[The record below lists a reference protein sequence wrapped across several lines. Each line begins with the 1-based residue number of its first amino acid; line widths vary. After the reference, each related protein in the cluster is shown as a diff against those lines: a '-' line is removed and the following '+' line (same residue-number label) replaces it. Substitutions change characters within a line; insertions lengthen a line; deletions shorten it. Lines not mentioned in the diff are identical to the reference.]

1 MTDIPG
7 YALLGRVNTP
17 ADLRR
22 LPEGELTALAMEMR
36 RYLIETLGRIG
47 GHFAANLGTV
57 ELSIALHR
65 VFDTP
70 DDRLIWDVGHQA
82 YPHKMLTGRR
92 ARLETIRRHGGLAP
106 FLHRDESEYD
116 VFGAGH
122 SSTSISAAT
131 GIAAAAKLKGEKRR
145 VVAIIGDGGMSAGMA
160 FEALNHLGHLGLDV
174 LVEIGRASCR
184 ERGQTSAGAWG

>member
-65 VFDTP
+65 VLDTP
-70 DDRLIWDVGHQA
+70 NDRLVWDVGHQA

-92 ARLETIRRHGGLAP
+92 DRLETIRKLAGLAP
-106 FLHRDESEYD
+106 FLRSE
-116 VFGAGH
+116 
-122 SSTSISAAT
+122 
-131 GIAAAAKLKGEKRR
+131 E
-145 VVAIIGDGGMSAGMA
+145 
-160 FEALNHLGHLGLDV
+160 
-174 LVEIGRASCR
+174 ASCR
-184 ERGQTSAGAWG
+184 ERG